1 MWIVCNSVTTDKRFK
16 LAKIIGEY
24 FKRPKVHIKVQERN
38 KNLSSIK
45 FLD

>member
-24 FKRPKVHIKVQERN
+24 FKRPKVQERN